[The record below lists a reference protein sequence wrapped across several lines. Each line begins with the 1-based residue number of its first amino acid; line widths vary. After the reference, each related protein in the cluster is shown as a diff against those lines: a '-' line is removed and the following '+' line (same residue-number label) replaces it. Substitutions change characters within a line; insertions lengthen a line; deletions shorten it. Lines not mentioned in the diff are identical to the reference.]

1 MKKSFIQLIA
11 ILISLI
17 FSFTKEINSI
27 IYKEE
32 KSIGILTI
40 IYPDNSIDLNNKIL
54 EDMEYLLDK
63 IDINKISVLIIT
75 ENLSTKNVKNVECN
89 DISED
94 NINKNILK
102 KLEEFEIPIIVAI
115 NDYGLGIMFEI
126 LLTSDIKICSENAL
140 LGYPLLSEPKRLSK
154 LIGSGMSKQIIFTK
168 QIINAKEALRI
179 GLVNNIYPKSELIN
193 KAKELG
199 EIISRNSNNAIK
211 KAKLSINEGTKY
223 IENKNNNIFKLKCAC
238 QNYDWGQYEN
248 SSLVAIALRKNGQTV
263 DKNLK
268 YAEYWM
274 GTHPNGPS
282 KIIKDDKEILLSEEI
297 NGQLSYLFKILSI
310 NKPLSIQLHPD
321 KSFAEILHR
330 KHPKIYKD
338 DNHKPELFIALSD
351 FELLF
356 GLVELNKAIEIVKKY
371 KNCFNLKEGEELIK
385 NPSVEKY
392 KNFIEKLIFLNKEEY
407 EKILKSILESKES
420 KDNYLIKKLYDNYGL
435 DPGILI
441 SLFMNYLHKKK
452 GEAVFID
459 ENIPH
464 SYIYGNCLELMAC
477 SDNVIRLGLTPKLV
491 DKENFDKIVKINFED
506 MIYDKSNRNEADF
519 MEIDDKNKIIKYDI
533 KDINDFKLELYEIKE
548 DRIIDIED
556 HSILFCLDGSI
567 KINGILCEE
576 FNSFFVKNKI
586 NDIKIEL
593 VDGYKSAKLYKIH
606 KK

>member
-1 MKKSFIQLIA
+1 MII
-11 ILISLI
+11 ILILLV
-17 FSFTKEINSI
+17 FSFTKEIHNI

-40 IYPDNSIDLNNKIL
+40 IYPDNSIDLNNEIL
-54 EDMEYLLDK
+54 EEIELSLNK
-63 IDINKISVLIIT
+63 IDINKINVLIIT
-75 ENLSTKNVKNVECN
+75 ENSSKKSIECDN
-89 DISED
+89 NISEN

-115 NDYGLGIMFEI
+115 NNYGLGIMFEI
-126 LLTSDIKICSENAL
+126 LLISDIKICSENAL
-140 LGYPLLSEPKRLSK
+140 LGYPLISDSKRLSK
-154 LIGSGMSKQIIFTK
+154 LIGSGMSKQIMFTK

-179 GLVNNIYPKSELIN
+179 GLVNSIYSEKELIN

-199 EIISRNSNNAIK
+199 ILISKNSNNALK
-211 KAKLSINEGTKY
+211 KAKLAINEGTKY
-223 IENKNNNIFKLKCAC
+223 IEKEKENNIYKLKCAC
-238 QNYDWGQYEN
+238 QNYDWGQYSN
-248 SSLVAIALRKNGQTV
+248 CSLVAIALKKNEQEV
-263 DKNLK
+263 DENKK

-282 KIIKDDKEILLSEEI
+282 KIIKENKEILLSDEI

-321 KSFAEILHR
+321 KAFAEILH
-330 KHPKIYKD
+330 KKYPKIYKD

-371 KNCFNLKEGEELIK
+371 KECFNLKESEELIK
-385 NPSVEKY
+385 NPSIEKY
-392 KNFIEKLIFLNKEEY
+392 KNFIERLIFLNKEEY
-407 EKILKSILESKES
+407 EKILKLILESKES

-435 DPGILI
+435 DSGILI

-452 GEAVFID
+452 GEAVFIN

-491 DKENFDKIVKINFED
+491 DKENFDKIVKLNFED
-506 MIYDKSNRNEADF
+506 MIYDKSNRDESDF

-533 KDINDFKLELYEIKE
+533 KNINDFKLEVYEIKE
-548 DRIIDIED
+548 DRIINIEEN
-556 HSILFCLDGSI
+556 SILFCLDGSI
-567 KINGILCEE
+567 IINGILCEE
-576 FNSFFVKNKI
+576 FNSFFVKDKI

-593 VDGYKSAKLYKIH
+593 IDGYKSSKLYKIY

>member
-1 MKKSFIQLIA
+1 MKKLLTQMII
-11 ILISLI
+11 ILISLV
-17 FSFTKEINSI
+17 FSFTKEIHNI

-40 IYPDNSIDLNNKIL
+40 IYPDNSIDLNNEIL
-54 EDMEYLLDK
+54 EEIELSLNK
-63 IDINKISVLIIT
+63 IDINKINVLIIT
-75 ENLSTKNVKNVECN
+75 ENSSKKSIECDN
-89 DISED
+89 NISEN

-115 NDYGLGIMFEI
+115 NNYGLGIMFEI
-126 LLTSDIKICSENAL
+126 LLISDIKICSENAL
-140 LGYPLLSEPKRLSK
+140 LGYPLISDSKRLSK
-154 LIGSGMSKQIIFTK
+154 LIGSGMSKQIMFTK

-179 GLVNNIYPKSELIN
+179 GLVNSIYSEKELIN

-199 EIISRNSNNAIK
+199 ILISKNSNNALK
-211 KAKLSINEGTKY
+211 KAKLAINEGTKY
-223 IENKNNNIFKLKCAC
+223 IEKEKENNIYKLKCAC
-238 QNYDWGQYEN
+238 QNYDWGQYSN
-248 SSLVAIALRKNGQTV
+248 CSLVAIALKKNEQEV
-263 DKNLK
+263 DENKK

-282 KIIKDDKEILLSEEI
+282 KIIKENKEILLSDEI

-321 KSFAEILHR
+321 KAFAEILH
-330 KHPKIYKD
+330 KTYPKIYKD

-371 KNCFNLKEGEELIK
+371 KECFNLKESEELIK
-385 NPSVEKY
+385 NPSIEKY
-392 KNFIEKLIFLNKEEY
+392 KNFIERLIFLNKEEY
-407 EKILKSILESKES
+407 EKILKLILESKES
-420 KDNYLIKKLYDNYGL
+420 QDNYLIKKLYDNYGL
-435 DPGILI
+435 DSGILI

-506 MIYDKSNRNEADF
+506 MIYDKSNGDESDF

-533 KDINDFKLELYEIKE
+533 KNINDFKLEVYEIKE
-548 DRIIDIED
+548 DRIINIEEN
-556 HSILFCLDGSI
+556 SILFCLDGSI

-576 FNSFFVKNKI
+576 FNSFFVKDKI

-593 VDGYKSAKLYKIH
+593 IDGYKSSKLYKIY

>member
-1 MKKSFIQLIA
+1 MKMTQMII
-11 ILISLI
+11 ILILLV
-17 FSFTKEINSI
+17 FSFTKEIHNI

-40 IYPDNSIDLNNKIL
+40 IYPDNSIDLNNEIL
-54 EDMEYLLDK
+54 EEIELSLNK
-63 IDINKISVLIIT
+63 IDINKINVLIIT
-75 ENLSTKNVKNVECN
+75 ENSSKKSIECDN
-89 DISED
+89 NISEN

-115 NDYGLGIMFEI
+115 NNYGLGIMFEI
-126 LLTSDIKICSENAL
+126 LLISDIKICSENAL
-140 LGYPLLSEPKRLSK
+140 LGYPLISDSKRLSK
-154 LIGSGMSKQIIFTK
+154 LIGSGMSKQIMFTK

-179 GLVNNIYPKSELIN
+179 GLVNSIYSEKELIN

-199 EIISRNSNNAIK
+199 ILISKNSNNALK
-211 KAKLSINEGTKY
+211 KAKLAINEGTKY
-223 IENKNNNIFKLKCAC
+223 IEKEKENNIYKLKCAC
-238 QNYDWGQYEN
+238 QNYDWGQYSN
-248 SSLVAIALRKNGQTV
+248 CSLVAIALKKNEQEV
-263 DKNLK
+263 DENKK

-282 KIIKDDKEILLSEEI
+282 KIIKENKEILLSDEI

-321 KSFAEILHR
+321 KAFAEILH
-330 KHPKIYKD
+330 KKYPKIYKD

-371 KNCFNLKEGEELIK
+371 KECFNLKESEELIK
-385 NPSVEKY
+385 NPSIEKY
-392 KNFIEKLIFLNKEEY
+392 KNFIERLIFLNKEEY
-407 EKILKSILESKES
+407 EKILKLILESKES
-420 KDNYLIKKLYDNYGL
+420 QDNYLIKKLYDNYGL
-435 DPGILI
+435 DSGILI

-491 DKENFDKIVKINFED
+491 DKENFDKIVKLNFED
-506 MIYDKSNRNEADF
+506 MIYDKSNKDESDF

-533 KDINDFKLELYEIKE
+533 KNINDFKLEVYEIKE
-548 DRIIDIED
+548 DRIINIEEN
-556 HSILFCLDGSI
+556 SILFCLDGSI

-576 FNSFFVKNKI
+576 FNSFFVKDKI

-593 VDGYKSAKLYKIH
+593 IDGYKSSKLYKIY

>member
-1 MKKSFIQLIA
+1 MKMTQMII
-11 ILISLI
+11 ILILLV
-17 FSFTKEINSI
+17 FSFTKEIHNI

-40 IYPDNSIDLNNKIL
+40 IYPDNSIDLNNEIL
-54 EDMEYLLDK
+54 EEIELSLNK
-63 IDINKISVLIIT
+63 IDINKINVLIIT
-75 ENLSTKNVKNVECN
+75 ENSSKKSIECDN
-89 DISED
+89 NISEN

-115 NDYGLGIMFEI
+115 NNYGLGIMFEI
-126 LLTSDIKICSENAL
+126 LLISDIKICSENAL
-140 LGYPLLSEPKRLSK
+140 LGYPLISDSKRLSK
-154 LIGSGMSKQIIFTK
+154 LIGSGMSKQIMFTK

-179 GLVNNIYPKSELIN
+179 GLVNSIYSEKELIN

-199 EIISRNSNNAIK
+199 ILISKNSNNALK
-211 KAKLSINEGTKY
+211 KAKLAINEGTKY
-223 IENKNNNIFKLKCAC
+223 IEKEKENNIYKLKCAC
-238 QNYDWGQYEN
+238 QNYDWGQYSN
-248 SSLVAIALRKNGQTV
+248 CSLVAIALKKNEQEV
-263 DKNLK
+263 DENKK

-282 KIIKDDKEILLSEEI
+282 KIIKENKEILLSDEI

-321 KSFAEILHR
+321 KAFAEILH
-330 KHPKIYKD
+330 KKYPKIYKD

-371 KNCFNLKEGEELIK
+371 KECFNLKESEELIK
-385 NPSVEKY
+385 NPSIEKY
-392 KNFIEKLIFLNKEEY
+392 KNFIERLIFLNKEEY
-407 EKILKSILESKES
+407 EKILKLILESKES

-435 DPGILI
+435 DSGILI

-491 DKENFDKIVKINFED
+491 DKENFDKIVKLNFED
-506 MIYDKSNRNEADF
+506 MIYDKSNRDESDF

-533 KDINDFKLELYEIKE
+533 KNINDFKLEVYEIKE
-548 DRIIDIED
+548 DRIINIEEN
-556 HSILFCLDGSI
+556 SILFCLDGSI

-576 FNSFFVKNKI
+576 FNSFFVKDKI

-593 VDGYKSAKLYKIH
+593 IDGYKSSKLYKIH

>member
-1 MKKSFIQLIA
+1 MKMTQMII
-11 ILISLI
+11 ILILLV
-17 FSFTKEINSI
+17 FSFTKEIHNI

-40 IYPDNSIDLNNKIL
+40 IYPDNSIDLNNEIL
-54 EDMEYLLDK
+54 EEIELTINK
-63 IDINKISVLIIT
+63 IDINKINVLIIT
-75 ENLSTKNVKNVECN
+75 ENSSKKSIECDN
-89 DISED
+89 NISEN

-115 NDYGLGIMFEI
+115 NNYGLGIMFEI
-126 LLTSDIKICSENAL
+126 LLISDIKICSENAL
-140 LGYPLLSEPKRLSK
+140 LGYPLISDSKRLSK
-154 LIGSGMSKQIIFTK
+154 LIGSGMSKQIMFTK

-179 GLVNNIYPKSELIN
+179 GLVNSIYSEKELIN

-199 EIISRNSNNAIK
+199 ILISKNSNNALK
-211 KAKLSINEGTKY
+211 KAKLAINEGTKY
-223 IENKNNNIFKLKCAC
+223 IEKEKENNIYKLKCAC
-238 QNYDWGQYEN
+238 QNYDWGQYSN
-248 SSLVAIALRKNGQTV
+248 CSLVAIALKKNEQEV
-263 DKNLK
+263 DENKK

-282 KIIKDDKEILLSEEI
+282 KIIKENKEILLSDEI

-321 KSFAEILHR
+321 KAFAEILH
-330 KHPKIYKD
+330 KKYPKIYKD

-371 KNCFNLKEGEELIK
+371 KECFNLKESEELIK
-385 NPSVEKY
+385 NPSIEKY
-392 KNFIEKLIFLNKEEY
+392 KNFIERLIFLNKEEY
-407 EKILKSILESKES
+407 EKILKLILESKES

-435 DPGILI
+435 DSGILI
-441 SLFMNYLHKKK
+441 SLFMNYLRKKK

-459 ENIPH
+459 KNIPH

-491 DKENFDKIVKINFED
+491 DKENFDKIVKLNFED
-506 MIYDKSNRNEADF
+506 MIYDKSNRDESDF

-533 KDINDFKLELYEIKE
+533 KNINDFKLEVYEIKE
-548 DRIIDIED
+548 DRIINIEEN
-556 HSILFCLDGSI
+556 SILFCLDGSI

-576 FNSFFVKNKI
+576 FNSFFVKDKI

-593 VDGYKSAKLYKIH
+593 IDGYKSSKLYKIY

>member
-1 MKKSFIQLIA
+1 MKMTQMII
-11 ILISLI
+11 ILILLV
-17 FSFTKEINSI
+17 FSFTKEIHNI

-40 IYPDNSIDLNNKIL
+40 IYPDNSIDLNNEIL
-54 EDMEYLLDK
+54 EEIELSLNK
-63 IDINKISVLIIT
+63 IDINKINVLIIT
-75 ENLSTKNVKNVECN
+75 ENSSKKSIECDN
-89 DISED
+89 NISEK

-115 NDYGLGIMFEI
+115 NNYGLGIMFEI
-126 LLTSDIKICSENAL
+126 LLISDIKICSENAL
-140 LGYPLLSEPKRLSK
+140 LGYPLISDSKRLSK
-154 LIGSGMSKQIIFTK
+154 LIGSGMSKQIMFTK

-179 GLVNNIYPKSELIN
+179 GLVNSIYSEKELIN

-199 EIISRNSNNAIK
+199 ILISKNSNNALK
-211 KAKLSINEGTKY
+211 KAKLAINEGTKY
-223 IENKNNNIFKLKCAC
+223 IEKEKENNIYKLKCAC
-238 QNYDWGQYEN
+238 QNYDWGQYSN
-248 SSLVAIALRKNGQTV
+248 CSLVAIALKKNEQEV
-263 DKNLK
+263 DENKK

-282 KIIKDDKEILLSEEI
+282 KIIKENKEILLSDEI

-321 KSFAEILHR
+321 KAFAEILH
-330 KHPKIYKD
+330 KKYPKIYKD

-371 KNCFNLKEGEELIK
+371 KECFNLKESEELIK
-385 NPSVEKY
+385 NPSIEKY
-392 KNFIEKLIFLNKEEY
+392 KNFIERLIFLNKEEY
-407 EKILKSILESKES
+407 EKILKLILESKES

-435 DPGILI
+435 DSGILI

-491 DKENFDKIVKINFED
+491 DKENFDKIVKLNFED
-506 MIYDKSNRNEADF
+506 MIYDKSNRDESDF

-533 KDINDFKLELYEIKE
+533 KNINDFKLEVYEIKE
-548 DRIIDIED
+548 DRIINIEEN
-556 HSILFCLDGSI
+556 SILFCLDGSI

-576 FNSFFVKNKI
+576 FNSFFVKDKI

-593 VDGYKSAKLYKIH
+593 IDGYKSSKLYKIY

>member
-1 MKKSFIQLIA
+1 MKMTQMII
-11 ILISLI
+11 ILILLV
-17 FSFTKEINSI
+17 FSFTKEIHNI

-40 IYPDNSIDLNNKIL
+40 VYPDNSIDLNNEIL
-54 EDMEYLLDK
+54 EEIELSLNK
-63 IDINKISVLIIT
+63 IDINKINVLIIT
-75 ENLSTKNVKNVECN
+75 ENSSKKSIECDN
-89 DISED
+89 NISEN

-115 NDYGLGIMFEI
+115 NNYGLGIMFEI
-126 LLTSDIKICSENAL
+126 LLISDIKICSENAL
-140 LGYPLLSEPKRLSK
+140 LGYPLISDSKRLSK
-154 LIGSGMSKQIIFTK
+154 LIGSGMSKQIMFTK

-179 GLVNNIYPKSELIN
+179 GLVNSIYSEKELIN

-199 EIISRNSNNAIK
+199 ILISKNSNNALK
-211 KAKLSINEGTKY
+211 KAKLAINEGTKY
-223 IENKNNNIFKLKCAC
+223 IEKEKENNIYKLKCAC
-238 QNYDWGQYEN
+238 QNYDWGQYSN
-248 SSLVAIALRKNGQTV
+248 CSLVAIALKKNEQEV
-263 DKNLK
+263 DENKK

-282 KIIKDDKEILLSEEI
+282 KIIKENKEILLSDEI

-321 KSFAEILHR
+321 KAFAEILH
-330 KHPKIYKD
+330 KKYPKIYKD

-371 KNCFNLKEGEELIK
+371 KECFNLKESEELIK
-385 NPSVEKY
+385 NPSIEKY
-392 KNFIEKLIFLNKEEY
+392 KNFIERLIFLNKEEY
-407 EKILKSILESKES
+407 EKILKLILESKES

-435 DPGILI
+435 DSGILI

-452 GEAVFID
+452 GEAVFIN

-491 DKENFDKIVKINFED
+491 DKENFDKIVKLNFED
-506 MIYDKSNRNEADF
+506 MIYDKSNKDESDF

-533 KDINDFKLELYEIKE
+533 KNINDFKLEVYEIKE
-548 DRIIDIED
+548 DRIINIEEN
-556 HSILFCLDGSI
+556 SILFCLDGSI

-576 FNSFFVKNKI
+576 YNSFFVKDKI

-593 VDGYKSAKLYKIH
+593 IDGYKSSKLYKIY

>member
-1 MKKSFIQLIA
+1 MKKLLTQMII
-11 ILISLI
+11 ILISLV
-17 FSFTKEINSI
+17 FSFTKEIHNI

-40 IYPDNSIDLNNKIL
+40 IYPDNSIDLNNEIL
-54 EDMEYLLDK
+54 EEIELSLNK
-63 IDINKISVLIIT
+63 IDINKINVLIIT
-75 ENLSTKNVKNVECN
+75 ENSSKKSIECDN
-89 DISED
+89 NISEN

-115 NDYGLGIMFEI
+115 NNYGLGIMFEI
-126 LLTSDIKICSENAL
+126 LLISDIKICSENAL
-140 LGYPLLSEPKRLSK
+140 LGYPLISDSKRLSK
-154 LIGSGMSKQIIFTK
+154 LIGSGMSKQIMFTK

-179 GLVNNIYPKSELIN
+179 GLVNSIYSEKELIN

-199 EIISRNSNNAIK
+199 ILISKNSNNALK
-211 KAKLSINEGTKY
+211 KAKLAINEGTKY
-223 IENKNNNIFKLKCAC
+223 IEKEKENNIYKLKCAC
-238 QNYDWGQYEN
+238 QNYDWGQYSN
-248 SSLVAIALRKNGQTV
+248 CSLVAIALKKNEQEV
-263 DKNLK
+263 DENKK

-282 KIIKDDKEILLSEEI
+282 KIIKENKEILLSDEI

-321 KSFAEILHR
+321 KAFAEILH
-330 KHPKIYKD
+330 KKYPKIYKD

-371 KNCFNLKEGEELIK
+371 KECFNLKESEELIK
-385 NPSVEKY
+385 NPSIEKY
-392 KNFIEKLIFLNKEEY
+392 KNFIERLIFLNKEEY
-407 EKILKSILESKES
+407 EKILKLILESKES

-435 DPGILI
+435 DSGILI

-452 GEAVFID
+452 GEAVFIN

-506 MIYDKSNRNEADF
+506 MIYDKSNRDESDF

-533 KDINDFKLELYEIKE
+533 KNINDFKLEVYEIKE
-548 DRIIDIED
+548 DRIINIEEN
-556 HSILFCLDGSI
+556 SILFCLDGSI

-576 FNSFFVKNKI
+576 FNSFFVKDKI

-593 VDGYKSAKLYKIH
+593 IDGYKSSKLFKIYK
-606 KK
+606 K

>member
-1 MKKSFIQLIA
+1 MKKLLTQMII
-11 ILISLI
+11 ILISLV
-17 FSFTKEINSI
+17 FSFTKEIHNI

-40 IYPDNSIDLNNKIL
+40 IYPDNSIDLNNEIL
-54 EDMEYLLDK
+54 EEIELTINK
-63 IDINKISVLIIT
+63 IDINKINVLIIT
-75 ENLSTKNVKNVECN
+75 ENSSKKSIECDN
-89 DISED
+89 NISEND
-94 NINKNILK
+94 VNKNILK

-115 NDYGLGIMFEI
+115 NNYGLGIMFEI
-126 LLTSDIKICSENAL
+126 LLISDIKICSENAL
-140 LGYPLLSEPKRLSK
+140 LGYPLISDSKRLSK
-154 LIGSGMSKQIIFTK
+154 LIGSGMSKQIMFTK

-179 GLVNNIYPKSELIN
+179 GLVNSIYSEKELIN

-199 EIISRNSNNAIK
+199 ILISKNSNNALK
-211 KAKLSINEGTKY
+211 KAKLAINEGTKY
-223 IENKNNNIFKLKCAC
+223 IEKEKENNIYKLKCAC
-238 QNYDWGQYEN
+238 QNYDWGQYSN
-248 SSLVAIALRKNGQTV
+248 CSLVAIALKKNEQEV
-263 DKNLK
+263 DENKK

-282 KIIKDDKEILLSEEI
+282 KIIKENKEILLSDEI

-321 KSFAEILHR
+321 KAFAEILH
-330 KHPKIYKD
+330 KKYPKIYKD

-371 KNCFNLKEGEELIK
+371 KECFNLKESEELIK
-385 NPSVEKY
+385 NPSIEKY
-392 KNFIEKLIFLNKEEY
+392 KNFIERLIFLNKEEY
-407 EKILKSILESKES
+407 EKILKLILKSKES

-435 DPGILI
+435 DSGILI

-452 GEAVFID
+452 GEAVFIN

-506 MIYDKSNRNEADF
+506 MIYDKSDRDESDF

-533 KDINDFKLELYEIKE
+533 KNINDFKLEVYEIKE
-548 DRIIDIED
+548 DRIINIEEN
-556 HSILFCLDGSI
+556 SILFCLDGSI

-576 FNSFFVKNKI
+576 FNSFFVKDKI

-593 VDGYKSAKLYKIH
+593 IDGYKSSKLYKIY

>member
-1 MKKSFIQLIA
+1 MKMTQMII
-11 ILISLI
+11 ILILLV
-17 FSFTKEINSI
+17 FSFTKEIHNI

-40 IYPDNSIDLNNKIL
+40 IYPDNSIDLNNEIL
-54 EDMEYLLDK
+54 EEIELSLNK
-63 IDINKISVLIIT
+63 IDINKINVLIIT
-75 ENLSTKNVKNVECN
+75 ENSSKKSIECDN
-89 DISED
+89 NISEN

-102 KLEEFEIPIIVAI
+102 KLEEFDIPIIVAI
-115 NDYGLGIMFEI
+115 NNYGLGIMFEI
-126 LLTSDIKICSENAL
+126 LLISDIKICSENAL
-140 LGYPLLSEPKRLSK
+140 LGYPLISDSKRLSK
-154 LIGSGMSKQIIFTK
+154 LIGSGMSKQIMFTK

-179 GLVNNIYPKSELIN
+179 GLVNSIYSEKELIN

-199 EIISRNSNNAIK
+199 ILISKNSNNALK
-211 KAKLSINEGTKY
+211 KAKLAINEGTKY
-223 IENKNNNIFKLKCAC
+223 IEKEKENNIYKLKCAC
-238 QNYDWGQYEN
+238 QNYDWGQYSN
-248 SSLVAIALRKNGQTV
+248 CSLVAIALKKNEQEV
-263 DKNLK
+263 DENKK

-282 KIIKDDKEILLSEEI
+282 KIIKENKEILLSDEI

-321 KSFAEILHR
+321 KAFAEILH
-330 KHPKIYKD
+330 KKYPKIYKD

-371 KNCFNLKEGEELIK
+371 KECFNLKESEELIK
-385 NPSVEKY
+385 NPSIEKY
-392 KNFIEKLIFLNKEEY
+392 KNFIERLIFLNKEEY
-407 EKILKSILESKES
+407 EKILKLILESKES

-435 DPGILI
+435 DSGILI

-459 ENIPH
+459 KNIPH

-506 MIYDKSNRNEADF
+506 MIYDKSNRDESDF

-533 KDINDFKLELYEIKE
+533 KNINDFKLEVYEIKE
-548 DRIIDIED
+548 DRIINIEEN
-556 HSILFCLDGSI
+556 SILFCLDGSI

-576 FNSFFVKNKI
+576 FNSFFVKDKI

-593 VDGYKSAKLYKIH
+593 IDGYKSSKLYKIY

>member
-1 MKKSFIQLIA
+1 MKMTQMII
-11 ILISLI
+11 ILILLV
-17 FSFTKEINSI
+17 FSFTKEIHNI

-40 IYPDNSIDLNNKIL
+40 IYPDNSIDLNNEIL
-54 EDMEYLLDK
+54 EEIELSLNK
-63 IDINKISVLIIT
+63 IDINKINVLIIT
-75 ENLSTKNVKNVECN
+75 ENSSKKSIECDN
-89 DISED
+89 NISEN

-115 NDYGLGIMFEI
+115 NNYGLGIMFEI
-126 LLTSDIKICSENAL
+126 LLISDIKICSENAL
-140 LGYPLLSEPKRLSK
+140 LGYPLISDSKRLSK
-154 LIGSGMSKQIIFTK
+154 LIGSGMSKQIMFTK

-179 GLVNNIYPKSELIN
+179 GLVNSIYSEKELIN

-199 EIISRNSNNAIK
+199 ILISKNSNNALK
-211 KAKLSINEGTKY
+211 KAKLAINEGTKY
-223 IENKNNNIFKLKCAC
+223 IEKEKENNIYKLKCAC
-238 QNYDWGQYEN
+238 QNYDWGQYSN
-248 SSLVAIALRKNGQTV
+248 CSLVAIALKKNEQEV
-263 DKNLK
+263 DENKK

-282 KIIKDDKEILLSEEI
+282 KIIKENKEILLSDEI

-321 KSFAEILHR
+321 KAFAEILH
-330 KHPKIYKD
+330 KKYPKIYKD

-371 KNCFNLKEGEELIK
+371 KECFNLKESEELIK
-385 NPSVEKY
+385 NPSIEKY
-392 KNFIEKLIFLNKEEY
+392 KNFIERLIFLNKEEY
-407 EKILKSILESKES
+407 EKILKLILESKES

-435 DPGILI
+435 DSGILI

-491 DKENFDKIVKINFED
+491 DKENFDKIVKLNFED
-506 MIYDKSNRNEADF
+506 MIYDKSNRDESDF

-533 KDINDFKLELYEIKE
+533 KNINDFKLEEYEIKE
-548 DRIIDIED
+548 DRIINIEEN
-556 HSILFCLDGSI
+556 SILFCLDGSI

-576 FNSFFVKNKI
+576 FNSFFVKDKI

-593 VDGYKSAKLYKIH
+593 IDGYKSSKLFKIYK
-606 KK
+606 K

>member
-1 MKKSFIQLIA
+1 MKMTQMII
-11 ILISLI
+11 ILILLV
-17 FSFTKEINSI
+17 FSFTKEIHNI

-40 IYPDNSIDLNNKIL
+40 IYPDNSIDLNNEIL
-54 EDMEYLLDK
+54 EEIELTINK
-63 IDINKISVLIIT
+63 IDINKINVLIIT
-75 ENLSTKNVKNVECN
+75 ENSSKKSIECDN
-89 DISED
+89 NISEN

-115 NDYGLGIMFEI
+115 NNYGLGIMFEI
-126 LLTSDIKICSENAL
+126 LLISDIKICSENAL
-140 LGYPLLSEPKRLSK
+140 LGYPLISDSKRLSK
-154 LIGSGMSKQIIFTK
+154 LIGSGMSKQIMFTK

-179 GLVNNIYPKSELIN
+179 GLVNSIYSEKELIN

-199 EIISRNSNNAIK
+199 ILISKNSNNALK
-211 KAKLSINEGTKY
+211 KAKLAINEGTKY
-223 IENKNNNIFKLKCAC
+223 IEKEKENNIYKLKCAC
-238 QNYDWGQYEN
+238 QNYDWGQYSN
-248 SSLVAIALRKNGQTV
+248 CSLVAIALKKNEQEV
-263 DKNLK
+263 DENKK

-282 KIIKDDKEILLSEEI
+282 KIIKENKEILLSDEI

-321 KSFAEILHR
+321 KAFAEILH
-330 KHPKIYKD
+330 KKYPKIYKD

-371 KNCFNLKEGEELIK
+371 KECFNLKESEELIK
-385 NPSVEKY
+385 NPSIEKY
-392 KNFIEKLIFLNKEEY
+392 KNFIERLIFLNKEEY
-407 EKILKSILESKES
+407 EKILKLILESKES

-435 DPGILI
+435 DSGILI

-452 GEAVFID
+452 GEAVFIN

-506 MIYDKSNRNEADF
+506 MIYDKSNRDESDF

-533 KDINDFKLELYEIKE
+533 KNINDFKLEVYEIKE
-548 DRIIDIED
+548 DRIINIEEN
-556 HSILFCLDGSI
+556 SILFCLDGSI

-576 FNSFFVKNKI
+576 FNSFFVKDKI

-593 VDGYKSAKLYKIH
+593 IDGYKSSKLYKIY

>member
-1 MKKSFIQLIA
+1 MKMTQMII
-11 ILISLI
+11 ILILLV
-17 FSFTKEINSI
+17 FSFTKEIHNI

-40 IYPDNSIDLNNKIL
+40 IYPDNSIDLNNEIL
-54 EDMEYLLDK
+54 EEIELSLNK
-63 IDINKISVLIIT
+63 IDINKINVLIIT
-75 ENLSTKNVKNVECN
+75 ENSSKKSIECDN
-89 DISED
+89 NISEN

-115 NDYGLGIMFEI
+115 NNYGLGIMFEI

-140 LGYPLLSEPKRLSK
+140 LGYPLISDSKRLSK
-154 LIGSGMSKQIIFTK
+154 LIGSGMSKQIMFTK

-179 GLVNNIYPKSELIN
+179 GLVNSIYSEKELIN

-199 EIISRNSNNAIK
+199 ILISKNSNNALK
-211 KAKLSINEGTKY
+211 KAKLAINEGTKY
-223 IENKNNNIFKLKCAC
+223 IKKEKENNIYKLKCAC
-238 QNYDWGQYEN
+238 QNYDWGQYSN
-248 SSLVAIALRKNGQTV
+248 CSLVAIALKKNEQEV
-263 DKNLK
+263 DENKK

-282 KIIKDDKEILLSEEI
+282 KIIKENKEILLSDEI

-321 KSFAEILHR
+321 KAFAEILH
-330 KHPKIYKD
+330 KKYPKIYKD

-371 KNCFNLKEGEELIK
+371 KECFNLKESEELIK
-385 NPSVEKY
+385 NPSIEKY
-392 KNFIEKLIFLNKEEY
+392 KNFIERLIFLNKEEY
-407 EKILKSILESKES
+407 EKILKLILESKES

-435 DPGILI
+435 DSGILI

-452 GEAVFID
+452 GEAVFIN

-491 DKENFDKIVKINFED
+491 DKENFDKIVKLNFED
-506 MIYDKSNRNEADF
+506 MIYDKSNRDESDF

-533 KDINDFKLELYEIKE
+533 KNINDFKLEVYEIKE
-548 DRIIDIED
+548 DRIINIEEN
-556 HSILFCLDGSI
+556 SILFCLDGSI

-576 FNSFFVKNKI
+576 FNSFFVKDKI

-593 VDGYKSAKLYKIH
+593 IDGYKSSKLYKIY

>member
-1 MKKSFIQLIA
+1 MKMTQMII
-11 ILISLI
+11 ILILLV
-17 FSFTKEINSI
+17 FSFTKEIHNI

-40 IYPDNSIDLNNKIL
+40 IYPDNSIDLNNEIL
-54 EDMEYLLDK
+54 EEIELSLNK
-63 IDINKISVLIIT
+63 IDINKINVLIIT
-75 ENLSTKNVKNVECN
+75 ENSSKKSIECDN
-89 DISED
+89 NISEN

-115 NDYGLGIMFEI
+115 NNYGLGIMFEI
-126 LLTSDIKICSENAL
+126 LLISDIKICSENAL
-140 LGYPLLSEPKRLSK
+140 LGYPLISDSKRLSK
-154 LIGSGMSKQIIFTK
+154 LIGSGMSKQIMFTK

-179 GLVNNIYPKSELIN
+179 GLVNSIYSEKELIN

-199 EIISRNSNNAIK
+199 ILISKNSNNALK
-211 KAKLSINEGTKY
+211 KAKLAINEGTKY
-223 IENKNNNIFKLKCAC
+223 IEKEKENNIYKLKCAC
-238 QNYDWGQYEN
+238 QNYDWGQYSN
-248 SSLVAIALRKNGQTV
+248 CSLVAIALKKNEQEV
-263 DKNLK
+263 DENKK

-282 KIIKDDKEILLSEEI
+282 KIIKENKEILLSDEI

-321 KSFAEILHR
+321 KAFAEILH
-330 KHPKIYKD
+330 KKYPKIYKD

-371 KNCFNLKEGEELIK
+371 KECFNLKESEELIK
-385 NPSVEKY
+385 NPSIEKY
-392 KNFIEKLIFLNKEEY
+392 KNFIERLIFLNKEEY
-407 EKILKSILESKES
+407 EKILKLILESKES

-435 DPGILI
+435 DSGILI

-491 DKENFDKIVKINFED
+491 DKDNFDKIVKLNFED
-506 MIYDKSNRNEADF
+506 MIYDKSNRDESDF

-533 KDINDFKLELYEIKE
+533 KNINDFKLEVYEIKE
-548 DRIIDIED
+548 DRIINIEEN
-556 HSILFCLDGSI
+556 SILFCLDGSI

-576 FNSFFVKNKI
+576 FNSFFVKDKI

-593 VDGYKSAKLYKIH
+593 IDGYKSSKLYKIY

>member
-1 MKKSFIQLIA
+1 MKKLLTQMII
-11 ILISLI
+11 ILISLV
-17 FSFTKEINSI
+17 FSFTKEIHNI

-40 IYPDNSIDLNNKIL
+40 IYPDNSIDLNNEIL
-54 EDMEYLLDK
+54 EEIELSLNK
-63 IDINKISVLIIT
+63 IDINKINVLIIT
-75 ENLSTKNVKNVECN
+75 ENSSKKSIECDN
-89 DISED
+89 NISEN

-115 NDYGLGIMFEI
+115 NNYGLGIMFEI
-126 LLTSDIKICSENAL
+126 LLISDIKICSENAL
-140 LGYPLLSEPKRLSK
+140 LGYPLISDSKRLSK
-154 LIGSGMSKQIIFTK
+154 LIGSGMSKQIMFTK

-179 GLVNNIYPKSELIN
+179 GLVNSIYSEKELIN

-199 EIISRNSNNAIK
+199 ILISKNSNNALK
-211 KAKLSINEGTKY
+211 KAKLAINEGTKY
-223 IENKNNNIFKLKCAC
+223 IEKEKENNIYKLKCAC
-238 QNYDWGQYEN
+238 QNYDWGQYSN
-248 SSLVAIALRKNGQTV
+248 CSLVAIALKKNEQEV
-263 DKNLK
+263 DENKK

-282 KIIKDDKEILLSEEI
+282 KIIKENKEILLSDEI

-321 KSFAEILHR
+321 KAFAEILH
-330 KHPKIYKD
+330 KKYPKIYKD

-371 KNCFNLKEGEELIK
+371 KECFNLKESEELIK
-385 NPSVEKY
+385 NPSIEKY
-392 KNFIEKLIFLNKEEY
+392 KNFIERLIFLNKEEY
-407 EKILKSILESKES
+407 EKILKLILESKES

-435 DPGILI
+435 DSGILI

-452 GEAVFID
+452 GEAVFIN

-506 MIYDKSNRNEADF
+506 MIYDKSNRDESDF

-533 KDINDFKLELYEIKE
+533 KNINDFKLEVYEIKE
-548 DRIIDIED
+548 DRIINIEEN
-556 HSILFCLDGSI
+556 SILFCLDGSI

-576 FNSFFVKNKI
+576 FNSFFVKDKI

-593 VDGYKSAKLYKIH
+593 IDGYKSSKLYKIY

>member
-1 MKKSFIQLIA
+1 MKKLLTQMII
-11 ILISLI
+11 ILISLV
-17 FSFTKEINSI
+17 FSFTKEIHNI

-40 IYPDNSIDLNNKIL
+40 IYPDNSIDLNNEIL
-54 EDMEYLLDK
+54 EEIELSLNK
-63 IDINKISVLIIT
+63 IDINKINVLIIT
-75 ENLSTKNVKNVECN
+75 ENSSKKSIECDN
-89 DISED
+89 NISEN

-115 NDYGLGIMFEI
+115 NNYGLGIMFEI
-126 LLTSDIKICSENAL
+126 LLISDIKICSENAL
-140 LGYPLLSEPKRLSK
+140 LGYPLISDSKRLSK
-154 LIGSGMSKQIIFTK
+154 LIGSGMSKQIMFTK

-179 GLVNNIYPKSELIN
+179 GLVNSIYSEKELIN

-199 EIISRNSNNAIK
+199 ILISKNSNNALK
-211 KAKLSINEGTKY
+211 KAKLAINEGTKY
-223 IENKNNNIFKLKCAC
+223 IEKEKENNIYKLKCAC
-238 QNYDWGQYEN
+238 QNYDWGQYSN
-248 SSLVAIALRKNGQTV
+248 CSLVAIALKKNEQEV
-263 DKNLK
+263 DENKK

-282 KIIKDDKEILLSEEI
+282 KIIKENKEILLSDEI

-321 KSFAEILHR
+321 KAFAEILH
-330 KHPKIYKD
+330 KKYPKIYKD

-371 KNCFNLKEGEELIK
+371 KECFNLKESEELIK
-385 NPSVEKY
+385 NPSIEKY
-392 KNFIEKLIFLNKEEY
+392 KNFIERLIFLNKEEY
-407 EKILKSILESKES
+407 EKILKLILKSKES

-435 DPGILI
+435 DSGILI

-506 MIYDKSNRNEADF
+506 MIYDKSNRDESDF

-533 KDINDFKLELYEIKE
+533 KNINDFKLEVYEIKE
-548 DRIIDIED
+548 DRIINIEEN
-556 HSILFCLDGSI
+556 SILFCLDGSI

-576 FNSFFVKNKI
+576 FNSFFVKDKI

-593 VDGYKSAKLYKIH
+593 IDGYKSSKLYKIY

>member
-1 MKKSFIQLIA
+1 MKKLLAQMII
-11 ILISLI
+11 ILISLV
-17 FSFTKEINSI
+17 FSFTKEIHNI

-40 IYPDNSIDLNNKIL
+40 IYPDNAIDLNNEIL
-54 EDMEYLLDK
+54 EEIELTINK
-63 IDINKISVLIIT
+63 IDINKINVLIIT
-75 ENLSTKNVKNVECN
+75 ENSSKKSIECDN
-89 DISED
+89 NISEK

-115 NDYGLGIMFEI
+115 NNYGLGIMFEI
-126 LLTSDIKICSENAL
+126 LLISDIKICSENAL
-140 LGYPLLSEPKRLSK
+140 LGYPLISDSKRLSK
-154 LIGSGMSKQIIFTK
+154 LIGSGMSKQIMFTK

-179 GLVNNIYPKSELIN
+179 GLVNSIYSEKELIN

-199 EIISRNSNNAIK
+199 ILISKNSNNALK
-211 KAKLSINEGTKY
+211 KAKLAINEGTKY
-223 IENKNNNIFKLKCAC
+223 IEKEKENNIYKLKCAC
-238 QNYDWGQYEN
+238 QNYDWGQYSN
-248 SSLVAIALRKNGQTV
+248 CSLVAIALKKNEQEV
-263 DKNLK
+263 DENKK

-282 KIIKDDKEILLSEEI
+282 KIIKENKEILLSDEI

-321 KSFAEILHR
+321 KAFAEILH
-330 KHPKIYKD
+330 KKYPKIYKD

-371 KNCFNLKEGEELIK
+371 KECFNLKESEELIK
-385 NPSVEKY
+385 NPSIEKY
-392 KNFIEKLIFLNKEEY
+392 KNFIERLIFLNKEEY
-407 EKILKSILESKES
+407 EKILKLILESKES

-435 DPGILI
+435 DSGILI

-452 GEAVFID
+452 GEAVFIN

-491 DKENFDKIVKINFED
+491 DKENFDKIVKLNFED
-506 MIYDKSNRNEADF
+506 MIYDKSNRDESDF

-533 KDINDFKLELYEIKE
+533 KNINDFKLEVYEIKE
-548 DRIIDIED
+548 DRIINIEEN
-556 HSILFCLDGSI
+556 SILFCLDGSI

-576 FNSFFVKNKI
+576 FNSFFVKDKI

-593 VDGYKSAKLYKIH
+593 IDGYKSSKLYKIY

>member
-1 MKKSFIQLIA
+1 MKKLLTQMII
-11 ILISLI
+11 ILISLV
-17 FSFTKEINSI
+17 FSFTKEIHNI

-40 IYPDNSIDLNNKIL
+40 IYPDNSIDLNNEIL
-54 EDMEYLLDK
+54 EEIELTINK
-63 IDINKISVLIIT
+63 IDINKINVLIIT
-75 ENLSTKNVKNVECN
+75 ENSSKKSIECDN
-89 DISED
+89 NISEN

-115 NDYGLGIMFEI
+115 NNYGLGIMFEI
-126 LLTSDIKICSENAL
+126 LLISDIKICSENAL
-140 LGYPLLSEPKRLSK
+140 LGYPLISDSKRLFK
-154 LIGSGMSKQIIFTK
+154 LIGSGMSKQIMFTK

-179 GLVNNIYPKSELIN
+179 GLVNSIYSEKELIN

-199 EIISRNSNNAIK
+199 ILISKNSNNALK
-211 KAKLSINEGTKY
+211 KAKLAINEGTKY
-223 IENKNNNIFKLKCAC
+223 IEKEKENNIYKLKCAC
-238 QNYDWGQYEN
+238 QNYDWGQYSN
-248 SSLVAIALRKNGQTV
+248 CSLVAIALKKNEQEV
-263 DKNLK
+263 DENKK

-282 KIIKDDKEILLSEEI
+282 KIIKENKEILLSDEI

-321 KSFAEILHR
+321 KAFAEILH
-330 KHPKIYKD
+330 KKYPKIYKD

-371 KNCFNLKEGEELIK
+371 KECFNLKESEELIK
-385 NPSVEKY
+385 NPSIEKY
-392 KNFIEKLIFLNKEEY
+392 KNFIERLIFLNKEEY
-407 EKILKSILESKES
+407 EKILKLILESKES

-435 DPGILI
+435 DSGILI

-506 MIYDKSNRNEADF
+506 MIYDKSNRDESDF

-533 KDINDFKLELYEIKE
+533 KNINDFKLEVYEIKE
-548 DRIIDIED
+548 DRIINIEEN
-556 HSILFCLDGSI
+556 SILFCLDGSI

-576 FNSFFVKNKI
+576 FNSFFVKDKI

-593 VDGYKSAKLYKIH
+593 IDGYKSSKLYKIY

>member
-1 MKKSFIQLIA
+1 MKMTQMII
-11 ILISLI
+11 ILILLV
-17 FSFTKEINSI
+17 FSFTKEIHNI

-40 IYPDNSIDLNNKIL
+40 IYPDNSIDLNNEIL
-54 EDMEYLLDK
+54 EEIELSLNK
-63 IDINKISVLIIT
+63 IDINKINVLIIT
-75 ENLSTKNVKNVECN
+75 ENSSKKSIECDN
-89 DISED
+89 NISEK

-115 NDYGLGIMFEI
+115 NNYGLGIMFEI
-126 LLTSDIKICSENAL
+126 LLISDIKICSENAL
-140 LGYPLLSEPKRLSK
+140 LGYPLISDSKRLSK
-154 LIGSGMSKQIIFTK
+154 LIGSGMSKQIMFTK

-179 GLVNNIYPKSELIN
+179 GLVNSIYSEKELIN

-199 EIISRNSNNAIK
+199 ILISKNSNNALK
-211 KAKLSINEGTKY
+211 KAKLAINEGTKY
-223 IENKNNNIFKLKCAC
+223 IEKEKENNIYKLKCAC
-238 QNYDWGQYEN
+238 QNYDWGQYSN
-248 SSLVAIALRKNGQTV
+248 CSLVAIALKKNEQEV
-263 DKNLK
+263 DENKK

-282 KIIKDDKEILLSEEI
+282 KIIKENKEILLSDEI

-321 KSFAEILHR
+321 KAFAEILH
-330 KHPKIYKD
+330 KKYPKIYKD

-371 KNCFNLKEGEELIK
+371 KECFNLKESEELIK
-385 NPSVEKY
+385 NPSIEKY
-392 KNFIEKLIFLNKEEY
+392 KNFIERLIFLNKEEY
-407 EKILKSILESKES
+407 EKILKLILESKES

-435 DPGILI
+435 DSGILI

-452 GEAVFID
+452 GEAVFIN

-491 DKENFDKIVKINFED
+491 DKENFDKIVKLNFED
-506 MIYDKSNRNEADF
+506 MIYDKSNRDESDF

-533 KDINDFKLELYEIKE
+533 KNINDFKLEVYEIKE
-548 DRIIDIED
+548 DRIINIEEN
-556 HSILFCLDGSI
+556 SILFCLDGSI

-576 FNSFFVKNKI
+576 YNSFFVKDKI

-593 VDGYKSAKLYKIH
+593 IDGYKSSKLYKIY

>member
-1 MKKSFIQLIA
+1 MKMTQMII
-11 ILISLI
+11 ILILLV
-17 FSFTKEINSI
+17 FSFTKEIHNI

-40 IYPDNSIDLNNKIL
+40 IYPDNSIDLNNEIL
-54 EDMEYLLDK
+54 EEIELSLNK
-63 IDINKISVLIIT
+63 IDINKINVLIIT
-75 ENLSTKNVKNVECN
+75 ENSSKKSIECDN
-89 DISED
+89 NISEN

-115 NDYGLGIMFEI
+115 NNYGLGIMFEI
-126 LLTSDIKICSENAL
+126 LLISDIKICSENAL
-140 LGYPLLSEPKRLSK
+140 LGYPLISDSKRLSK
-154 LIGSGMSKQIIFTK
+154 LIGSGMSKQIMFTK

-179 GLVNNIYPKSELIN
+179 GLVNSIYSEKELIN

-199 EIISRNSNNAIK
+199 ILISKNSNNALK
-211 KAKLSINEGTKY
+211 KAKLAINEGTKY
-223 IENKNNNIFKLKCAC
+223 IEKEKENNIYKLKCAC
-238 QNYDWGQYEN
+238 QNYDWGQYSN
-248 SSLVAIALRKNGQTV
+248 CSLVAIALKKNEQEV
-263 DKNLK
+263 DENKK

-282 KIIKDDKEILLSEEI
+282 KIIKENKEILLSDEI

-321 KSFAEILHR
+321 KAFAEILH
-330 KHPKIYKD
+330 KKYPKIYKD

-371 KNCFNLKEGEELIK
+371 KECFNLKESEELIK
-385 NPSVEKY
+385 NPSIEKY
-392 KNFIEKLIFLNKEEY
+392 KNFIERLIFLNKEEY
-407 EKILKSILESKES
+407 EKILKLILKSKES

-435 DPGILI
+435 DSGILI

-452 GEAVFID
+452 GEAVFIN

-506 MIYDKSNRNEADF
+506 MIYDKNNRDESDF

-533 KDINDFKLELYEIKE
+533 KNINDFKLEVYEIKE
-548 DRIIDIED
+548 DRVINIEEN
-556 HSILFCLDGSI
+556 SILFCLDGSI

-576 FNSFFVKNKI
+576 FNSFFVKDKI

-593 VDGYKSAKLYKIH
+593 IDGYKSSKLYKIY

>member
-1 MKKSFIQLIA
+1 MKKLLTQMII
-11 ILISLI
+11 ILISLV
-17 FSFTKEINSI
+17 FSFTKEIHNI

-40 IYPDNSIDLNNKIL
+40 IYPDNSIDLNNEIL
-54 EDMEYLLDK
+54 EEIELTINK
-63 IDINKISVLIIT
+63 IDINKINVLIIT
-75 ENLSTKNVKNVECN
+75 ENSSKKSIECDN
-89 DISED
+89 NISEN

-115 NDYGLGIMFEI
+115 NNYGLGIMFEI
-126 LLTSDIKICSENAL
+126 LLISDIKICSENAL
-140 LGYPLLSEPKRLSK
+140 LGYPLISDSKRLFK
-154 LIGSGMSKQIIFTK
+154 LIGSGMSKQIMFTK

-179 GLVNNIYPKSELIN
+179 GLVNSIYSEKELIN

-199 EIISRNSNNAIK
+199 ILISKNSNNALK
-211 KAKLSINEGTKY
+211 KAKLAINEGTKY
-223 IENKNNNIFKLKCAC
+223 IEKEKENNIYKLKCAC
-238 QNYDWGQYEN
+238 QNYDWGQYSN
-248 SSLVAIALRKNGQTV
+248 CSLVAIALKKNEQEV
-263 DKNLK
+263 DENKK

-282 KIIKDDKEILLSEEI
+282 KIIKENKEILLSDEI

-321 KSFAEILHR
+321 KAFAEILH
-330 KHPKIYKD
+330 KKYPKIYKD

-371 KNCFNLKEGEELIK
+371 KECFNLKESEELIK
-385 NPSVEKY
+385 NPSIEKY
-392 KNFIEKLIFLNKEEY
+392 KNFIERLIFLNKEEY
-407 EKILKSILESKES
+407 EKILKLILKSKES

-435 DPGILI
+435 DSGILI

-491 DKENFDKIVKINFED
+491 DKENFDKIVKLNFED
-506 MIYDKSNRNEADF
+506 MIYDKSNRDESDF

-533 KDINDFKLELYEIKE
+533 KNINDFKLEVYEIKE
-548 DRIIDIED
+548 DRIINIEEN
-556 HSILFCLDGSI
+556 SILFCLDGSI

-576 FNSFFVKNKI
+576 FNSFFVKDKI

-593 VDGYKSAKLYKIH
+593 IDGYKSSKLYKIY

>member
-1 MKKSFIQLIA
+1 MKMTQMII
-11 ILISLI
+11 ILILLV
-17 FSFTKEINSI
+17 FSFTKEIHNI

-40 IYPDNSIDLNNKIL
+40 IYPDNSIDLNNEIL
-54 EDMEYLLDK
+54 EEIELSLNK
-63 IDINKISVLIIT
+63 IDINKINVLIIT
-75 ENLSTKNVKNVECN
+75 ENSSKKSIECDN
-89 DISED
+89 NISEN

-115 NDYGLGIMFEI
+115 NNYGLGIMFEI
-126 LLTSDIKICSENAL
+126 LLISDIKICSENAL
-140 LGYPLLSEPKRLSK
+140 LGYPLISDSKRLSK
-154 LIGSGMSKQIIFTK
+154 LIGSGMSKQIMFTK

-179 GLVNNIYPKSELIN
+179 GLVNSIYSEKELIN

-199 EIISRNSNNAIK
+199 ILISKNSNNALK
-211 KAKLSINEGTKY
+211 KAKLAINEGTKY
-223 IENKNNNIFKLKCAC
+223 IEKEKENNIYKLKCAC
-238 QNYDWGQYEN
+238 QNYDWGQYSN
-248 SSLVAIALRKNGQTV
+248 CSLVAIALKKNEQEV
-263 DKNLK
+263 DENKK

-282 KIIKDDKEILLSEEI
+282 KIIKENKEILLSDEI

-321 KSFAEILHR
+321 KAFAEILH
-330 KHPKIYKD
+330 KKYPKIYKD

-371 KNCFNLKEGEELIK
+371 KECFNLKESEELIK
-385 NPSVEKY
+385 NPSIEKY
-392 KNFIEKLIFLNKEEY
+392 KNFIERLIFLNKEEY
-407 EKILKSILESKES
+407 EKILKLILESKES

-435 DPGILI
+435 DSGILI

-452 GEAVFID
+452 GEAVFIN

-506 MIYDKSNRNEADF
+506 MIYDKSNRDESDF

-533 KDINDFKLELYEIKE
+533 KNINDFKLEVYEIKE
-548 DRIIDIED
+548 DRIINIEEN
-556 HSILFCLDGSI
+556 SILFCLDGSI

-576 FNSFFVKNKI
+576 FNSFFVKDKI

-593 VDGYKSAKLYKIH
+593 IDGYKSSKLYKIY

>member
-1 MKKSFIQLIA
+1 MKMIQMII
-11 ILISLI
+11 ILILLV
-17 FSFTKEINSI
+17 FSFTKEIHNI

-40 IYPDNSIDLNNKIL
+40 IYPDNSIDLNNEIL
-54 EDMEYLLDK
+54 EEIELSLNK
-63 IDINKISVLIIT
+63 IDINKINVLIIT
-75 ENLSTKNVKNVECN
+75 ENSSKKSIECDN
-89 DISED
+89 NISEN

-102 KLEEFEIPIIVAI
+102 KLEEFEIPIILAI
-115 NDYGLGIMFEI
+115 NNYGLGIMFEI
-126 LLTSDIKICSENAL
+126 LLISDIKICSENAL
-140 LGYPLLSEPKRLSK
+140 LGYPLISDSKRLSK
-154 LIGSGMSKQIIFTK
+154 LIGSGMSKQIMFTK

-179 GLVNNIYPKSELIN
+179 GLVNSIYSEKELIN

-199 EIISRNSNNAIK
+199 ILISKNSNNALK
-211 KAKLSINEGTKY
+211 KAKLAINEGTKY
-223 IENKNNNIFKLKCAC
+223 IEKEKENNIYKLKCAC
-238 QNYDWGQYEN
+238 QNYDWGQYSN
-248 SSLVAIALRKNGQTV
+248 CSLVAIALKKNEQEV
-263 DKNLK
+263 DENKK

-282 KIIKDDKEILLSEEI
+282 KIIKENKEILLSDEI

-321 KSFAEILHR
+321 KAFAEILH
-330 KHPKIYKD
+330 KKYPKIYKD

-371 KNCFNLKEGEELIK
+371 KECFNLKESEELIK
-385 NPSVEKY
+385 NPSIEKY
-392 KNFIEKLIFLNKEEY
+392 KNFIERLIFLNKEEY
-407 EKILKSILESKES
+407 EKILKLILESKES

-435 DPGILI
+435 DSGILI

-452 GEAVFID
+452 GEAVFIN

-491 DKENFDKIVKINFED
+491 DKENFDKIVKLNFED
-506 MIYDKSNRNEADF
+506 MIYDKSNRDESDF

-533 KDINDFKLELYEIKE
+533 KNINDFKLEVYEIKE
-548 DRIIDIED
+548 DRIINIEEN
-556 HSILFCLDGSI
+556 SILFCLDGSI

-576 FNSFFVKNKI
+576 YNSFFVKDKI

-593 VDGYKSAKLYKIH
+593 IDGYKSSKLYKIY

>member
-1 MKKSFIQLIA
+1 MKMTQMII
-11 ILISLI
+11 ILILLV
-17 FSFTKEINSI
+17 FSFTKEIHNI

-40 IYPDNSIDLNNKIL
+40 IYPDNSIDLNNEIL
-54 EDMEYLLDK
+54 EEIELSLNK
-63 IDINKISVLIIT
+63 IDINKINVLIIT
-75 ENLSTKNVKNVECN
+75 ENSSKKSIECDN
-89 DISED
+89 NISEK

-115 NDYGLGIMFEI
+115 NNYGLGIMFEI
-126 LLTSDIKICSENAL
+126 LLISDIKICSENAL
-140 LGYPLLSEPKRLSK
+140 LGYPLISDSKRLSK
-154 LIGSGMSKQIIFTK
+154 LIGSGMSKQIMFTK

-179 GLVNNIYPKSELIN
+179 GLVNSIYSEKELIN

-199 EIISRNSNNAIK
+199 ILISKNSNNALK
-211 KAKLSINEGTKY
+211 KAKLAINEGTKY
-223 IENKNNNIFKLKCAC
+223 IEKEKENNIYKLKCAC
-238 QNYDWGQYEN
+238 QNYDWGQYSN
-248 SSLVAIALRKNGQTV
+248 CSLVAIALKKNEQEV
-263 DKNLK
+263 DENKK

-282 KIIKDDKEILLSEEI
+282 KIIKENKEILLSDEI

-321 KSFAEILHR
+321 KAFAEILH
-330 KHPKIYKD
+330 KKYPKIYKD

-371 KNCFNLKEGEELIK
+371 KECFNLKESEELIK
-385 NPSVEKY
+385 NPSIEKY
-392 KNFIEKLIFLNKEEY
+392 KNFIERLIFLNKEEY
-407 EKILKSILESKES
+407 EKILKLILESKES

-435 DPGILI
+435 DSGILI

-491 DKENFDKIVKINFED
+491 DKENFDKIVKLNFED
-506 MIYDKSNRNEADF
+506 MIYDKSNKDESDF

-533 KDINDFKLELYEIKE
+533 KNINDFKLEVYEIKE
-548 DRIIDIED
+548 DRIINIEEN
-556 HSILFCLDGSI
+556 SILFCLDGSI

-576 FNSFFVKNKI
+576 YNSFFVKDKI

-593 VDGYKSAKLYKIH
+593 IDGYKSSKLYKIY

>member
-1 MKKSFIQLIA
+1 MKMTQMII
-11 ILISLI
+11 ILILLV
-17 FSFTKEINSI
+17 FSFTKEIHNI

-40 IYPDNSIDLNNKIL
+40 IYPDNSIDLNNEIL
-54 EDMEYLLDK
+54 EEIELSLNK
-63 IDINKISVLIIT
+63 IDINKINVLIIT
-75 ENLSTKNVKNVECN
+75 ENSSKKNIECDN
-89 DISED
+89 NISEK

-115 NDYGLGIMFEI
+115 NNYGLGIMFEI
-126 LLTSDIKICSENAL
+126 LLISDIKICSENAL
-140 LGYPLLSEPKRLSK
+140 LGYPLISDSKRLSK
-154 LIGSGMSKQIIFTK
+154 LIGSGMSKQIMFTK

-179 GLVNNIYPKSELIN
+179 GLVNSIYSEKELIN

-199 EIISRNSNNAIK
+199 ILISKNSNNALK
-211 KAKLSINEGTKY
+211 KAKLAINEGTKY
-223 IENKNNNIFKLKCAC
+223 IEKEKENNIYKLKCAC
-238 QNYDWGQYEN
+238 QNYDWGQYSN
-248 SSLVAIALRKNGQTV
+248 CSLVAIALKKNEQEV
-263 DKNLK
+263 DENKK

-282 KIIKDDKEILLSEEI
+282 KIIKENKEILLSDEI

-321 KSFAEILHR
+321 KAFAEILH
-330 KHPKIYKD
+330 KKYPKIYKD

-371 KNCFNLKEGEELIK
+371 KECFNLKESEELIK
-385 NPSVEKY
+385 NPSIEKY
-392 KNFIEKLIFLNKEEY
+392 KNFIERLIFLNKEEY
-407 EKILKSILESKES
+407 EKILKLILESKES

-435 DPGILI
+435 DSGILI

-506 MIYDKSNRNEADF
+506 MIYDKSNRDESDF

-533 KDINDFKLELYEIKE
+533 KNINDFKLEVYEIKE
-548 DRIIDIED
+548 DRIINIEEN
-556 HSILFCLDGSI
+556 SILFCLDGSI

-576 FNSFFVKNKI
+576 YNSFFVKDKI

-593 VDGYKSAKLYKIH
+593 IDGYKSSKLYKIY

>member
-1 MKKSFIQLIA
+1 MKMTQMII
-11 ILISLI
+11 ILILLV
-17 FSFTKEINSI
+17 FSFTKEIHNI

-40 IYPDNSIDLNNKIL
+40 IYPDNSIDLNNEIL
-54 EDMEYLLDK
+54 EEIELSLNK
-63 IDINKISVLIIT
+63 IDINKINVLIIT
-75 ENLSTKNVKNVECN
+75 ENSSKKSIECDN
-89 DISED
+89 NISEN

-115 NDYGLGIMFEI
+115 NNYGLGIMFEI
-126 LLTSDIKICSENAL
+126 LLISDIKICSENAL
-140 LGYPLLSEPKRLSK
+140 LGYPLISDSKRLSK
-154 LIGSGMSKQIIFTK
+154 LIGSGMSKQIMFTK

-179 GLVNNIYPKSELIN
+179 GLVNSIYSEKELIN

-199 EIISRNSNNAIK
+199 ILISKNSNNALR
-211 KAKLSINEGTKY
+211 KAKLAINEGTKY
-223 IENKNNNIFKLKCAC
+223 IEKEKENNIYKLKCAC
-238 QNYDWGQYEN
+238 QNYDWGQYSN
-248 SSLVAIALRKNGQTV
+248 CSLVAIALKKNEQEV
-263 DKNLK
+263 DENKK

-282 KIIKDDKEILLSEEI
+282 KIIKENKEILLSDEI

-321 KSFAEILHR
+321 KAFAEILH
-330 KHPKIYKD
+330 KKYPKIYKD

-371 KNCFNLKEGEELIK
+371 KECFNLKESEELIK
-385 NPSVEKY
+385 NPSIEKY
-392 KNFIEKLIFLNKEEY
+392 KNFIERLIFLNKEEY
-407 EKILKSILESKES
+407 EKILKLILESKES

-435 DPGILI
+435 DSGILI

-452 GEAVFID
+452 GEAVFIN

-491 DKENFDKIVKINFED
+491 DKENFDKIVKLNFED
-506 MIYDKSNRNEADF
+506 MIYDKSNRDESDF

-533 KDINDFKLELYEIKE
+533 KNINDFKLEVYEIKE
-548 DRIIDIED
+548 DRIINIEEN
-556 HSILFCLDGSI
+556 SILFCLDGSI

-576 FNSFFVKNKI
+576 YNSFFVKDKI

-593 VDGYKSAKLYKIH
+593 IDGYKSSKLYKIY

>member
-1 MKKSFIQLIA
+1 MKKLLTQMII
-11 ILISLI
+11 ILISLV
-17 FSFTKEINSI
+17 FSFTKEIHNI

-40 IYPDNSIDLNNKIL
+40 IYPDNSIDLNNEIL
-54 EDMEYLLDK
+54 EEIELTINK
-63 IDINKISVLIIT
+63 IDINKINVLIIT
-75 ENLSTKNVKNVECN
+75 ENSSKKSIECDN
-89 DISED
+89 NISEN

-115 NDYGLGIMFEI
+115 NNYGLGIMFEI
-126 LLTSDIKICSENAL
+126 LLISDIKICSENAL
-140 LGYPLLSEPKRLSK
+140 LGYPLISDSKRLSK
-154 LIGSGMSKQIIFTK
+154 LIGSGMSKQIMFTK

-179 GLVNNIYPKSELIN
+179 GLVNSIYSEKELIN

-199 EIISRNSNNAIK
+199 ILISKNSNNALK
-211 KAKLSINEGTKY
+211 KAKLAINEGTKY
-223 IENKNNNIFKLKCAC
+223 IEKEKENNIYKLKCAC
-238 QNYDWGQYEN
+238 QNYDWGQYSN
-248 SSLVAIALRKNGQTV
+248 CSLVAIALKKNEQEV
-263 DKNLK
+263 DENKK

-282 KIIKDDKEILLSEEI
+282 KIIKENKEILLSDEI

-321 KSFAEILHR
+321 KAFAEILH
-330 KHPKIYKD
+330 KKYPKIYKD

-371 KNCFNLKEGEELIK
+371 KECFNLKESEELIK
-385 NPSVEKY
+385 NPSIEKY
-392 KNFIEKLIFLNKEEY
+392 KNFIERLIFLNKEEY
-407 EKILKSILESKES
+407 EKILKLILKSKES

-435 DPGILI
+435 DSGILI

-452 GEAVFID
+452 GEAVFIN

-506 MIYDKSNRNEADF
+506 MIYDKSNRDESDF

-533 KDINDFKLELYEIKE
+533 KNINDFKLEVYEIKE
-548 DRIIDIED
+548 DRIINIEEN
-556 HSILFCLDGSI
+556 SILFCLDGSI

-576 FNSFFVKNKI
+576 FNSFFVKDKI

-593 VDGYKSAKLYKIH
+593 IDGYKSSKLFKIYK
-606 KK
+606 K

>member
-1 MKKSFIQLIA
+1 MKKLLTQMII
-11 ILISLI
+11 ILISLV
-17 FSFTKEINSI
+17 FSFTKEIHNI

-40 IYPDNSIDLNNKIL
+40 IYPDNSIDLNNEIL
-54 EDMEYLLDK
+54 EEIELSLNK
-63 IDINKISVLIIT
+63 IDINKINVLIIT
-75 ENLSTKNVKNVECN
+75 ENSSKKSIECDN
-89 DISED
+89 NISEN

-115 NDYGLGIMFEI
+115 NNYGLGIMFEI
-126 LLTSDIKICSENAL
+126 LLISDIKICSENAL
-140 LGYPLLSEPKRLSK
+140 LGYPLISDSKRLSK
-154 LIGSGMSKQIIFTK
+154 LIGSGMSKQIMFTK

-179 GLVNNIYPKSELIN
+179 GLVNSIYSEKELIN

-199 EIISRNSNNAIK
+199 ILISKNSNNALK
-211 KAKLSINEGTKY
+211 KAKLAINEGTKY
-223 IENKNNNIFKLKCAC
+223 IEKEKENNIYKLKCAC
-238 QNYDWGQYEN
+238 QNYDWGQYSN
-248 SSLVAIALRKNGQTV
+248 CSLVAIALKKNEQEV
-263 DKNLK
+263 DENKK

-282 KIIKDDKEILLSEEI
+282 KIIKENKEILLSDEI

-321 KSFAEILHR
+321 KAFAEILH
-330 KHPKIYKD
+330 KKYPKIYKD

-371 KNCFNLKEGEELIK
+371 KECFNLKESEELIK
-385 NPSVEKY
+385 NPSIEKY
-392 KNFIEKLIFLNKEEY
+392 KNFIERLIFLNKEEY
-407 EKILKSILESKES
+407 EKILKLILKSKES

-435 DPGILI
+435 DSGILI

-491 DKENFDKIVKINFED
+491 DKENFDKIVKLNFED
-506 MIYDKSNRNEADF
+506 MIYDKSNRDESDF

-533 KDINDFKLELYEIKE
+533 KNINDFKLEVYEIKE
-548 DRIIDIED
+548 DRIINIEEN
-556 HSILFCLDGSI
+556 SILFCLDGSI

-576 FNSFFVKNKI
+576 FNSFFVKDKI

-593 VDGYKSAKLYKIH
+593 IDGYKSSKLYKI
-606 KK
+606 

>member
-1 MKKSFIQLIA
+1 MKKLLTQMII
-11 ILISLI
+11 ILISLV
-17 FSFTKEINSI
+17 FSLTKEIHNI
-27 IYKEE
+27 KYKEE

-40 IYPDNSIDLNNKIL
+40 IYPDNSIDLNNEIL
-54 EDMEYLLDK
+54 EEIELSLNK
-63 IDINKISVLIIT
+63 IDINKINVLIIT
-75 ENLSTKNVKNVECN
+75 EKSSKKNFECDN
-89 DISED
+89 NISEK

-115 NDYGLGIMFEI
+115 NNYGLGIMFEI
-126 LLTSDIKICSENAL
+126 LLISDIKICSENAL
-140 LGYPLLSEPKRLSK
+140 LGYPLISDSKRLSK
-154 LIGSGMSKQIIFTK
+154 LIGSGMSKQIMFTK

-179 GLVNNIYPKSELIN
+179 GLVNSIYSEKELIN

-199 EIISRNSNNAIK
+199 ILISKNSNNALK
-211 KAKLSINEGTKY
+211 KAKLAINEGTKY
-223 IENKNNNIFKLKCAC
+223 IEKEKENNIYKLKCAC
-238 QNYDWGQYEN
+238 QNYDWGQYSN
-248 SSLVAIALRKNGQTV
+248 CSLVAIALKKNEQEV
-263 DKNLK
+263 DENKK

-282 KIIKDDKEILLSEEI
+282 KIIKENKEILLSDEI

-321 KSFAEILHR
+321 KAFAEILH
-330 KHPKIYKD
+330 KKYPKIYKD

-371 KNCFNLKEGEELIK
+371 KECFNLKESEELIK
-385 NPSVEKY
+385 NPSIEKY
-392 KNFIEKLIFLNKEEY
+392 KNFIERLIFLNKEEY
-407 EKILKSILESKES
+407 EQILELILESKES

-435 DPGILI
+435 DSGILI

-506 MIYDKSNRNEADF
+506 MIYDNSNRDESDF

-533 KDINDFKLELYEIKE
+533 KNINDFKLEVYEIKE
-548 DRIIDIED
+548 DRIINIEEN
-556 HSILFCLDGSI
+556 SILFCLDGSI

-576 FNSFFVKNKI
+576 FNSFFVKDKI

-593 VDGYKSAKLYKIH
+593 IDGYKSSKLYKIY

>member
-1 MKKSFIQLIA
+1 MII
-11 ILISLI
+11 ILISLV
-17 FSFTKEINSI
+17 FSFTKEIHNI

-40 IYPDNSIDLNNKIL
+40 IYPDNSIDLNNEIL
-54 EDMEYLLDK
+54 EEIELSLNK
-63 IDINKISVLIIT
+63 IDINKINVLIIT
-75 ENLSTKNVKNVECN
+75 ENSSKKSIECDN
-89 DISED
+89 NISEN

-115 NDYGLGIMFEI
+115 NNYGLGIMFEI
-126 LLTSDIKICSENAL
+126 LLISDIKICSENAL
-140 LGYPLLSEPKRLSK
+140 LGYPLISDSKRLSK
-154 LIGSGMSKQIIFTK
+154 LIGSGMSKQIMFTK

-179 GLVNNIYPKSELIN
+179 GLVNSIYSEKELIN

-199 EIISRNSNNAIK
+199 ILISKNSNNALK
-211 KAKLSINEGTKY
+211 KAKLAINEGTKY
-223 IENKNNNIFKLKCAC
+223 IEKEKENNIYKLKCAC
-238 QNYDWGQYEN
+238 QNYDWGQYSN
-248 SSLVAIALRKNGQTV
+248 CSLVAIALKKNEQEV
-263 DKNLK
+263 DENKK

-282 KIIKDDKEILLSEEI
+282 KIIKENKEILLSDEI

-321 KSFAEILHR
+321 KAFAEILH
-330 KHPKIYKD
+330 KKYPKIYKD

-371 KNCFNLKEGEELIK
+371 KECFNLKESEELIK
-385 NPSVEKY
+385 NPSIEKY
-392 KNFIEKLIFLNKEEY
+392 KNFIERLIFLNKEEY
-407 EKILKSILESKES
+407 EKILKLILESKES

-435 DPGILI
+435 DSGILI

-491 DKENFDKIVKINFED
+491 DKENFDKIVKLNFED
-506 MIYDKSNRNEADF
+506 MIYDKSNRDESDF

-533 KDINDFKLELYEIKE
+533 KNINDFKLEVYEIEE
-548 DRIIDIED
+548 DRIINIEEN
-556 HSILFCLDGSI
+556 SILFCLDGSI

-576 FNSFFVKNKI
+576 FNSFFVKDKI

-593 VDGYKSAKLYKIH
+593 IDGYKSSKLYKIY

>member
-1 MKKSFIQLIA
+1 MKKLLTQMII
-11 ILISLI
+11 ILISLV
-17 FSFTKEINSI
+17 FSFTKEIHNI

-40 IYPDNSIDLNNKIL
+40 IYPDNSIDLNNEIL
-54 EDMEYLLDK
+54 EEIELTINK
-63 IDINKISVLIIT
+63 IDINKINVLIIT
-75 ENLSTKNVKNVECN
+75 ENSSKKSIECDN
-89 DISED
+89 NISEN

-115 NDYGLGIMFEI
+115 NNYGLGIMFEI
-126 LLTSDIKICSENAL
+126 LLISDIKICSENAL
-140 LGYPLLSEPKRLSK
+140 LGYPLISDSKRLSK
-154 LIGSGMSKQIIFTK
+154 LIGSGMSKQIMFTK

-179 GLVNNIYPKSELIN
+179 GLVNSIYSEKELIN

-199 EIISRNSNNAIK
+199 ILISKNSNNALK
-211 KAKLSINEGTKY
+211 KAKLAINEGTKY
-223 IENKNNNIFKLKCAC
+223 IEKEKENNIYKLKCAC
-238 QNYDWGQYEN
+238 QNYDWGQYSN
-248 SSLVAIALRKNGQTV
+248 CSLVAIALKKNEQEV
-263 DKNLK
+263 DENKK

-282 KIIKDDKEILLSEEI
+282 KIIKENKEILLSDEI

-321 KSFAEILHR
+321 KAFAEILH
-330 KHPKIYKD
+330 KKYPKIYKD

-356 GLVELNKAIEIVKKY
+356 GLVGLNKAIEIVKKY
-371 KNCFNLKEGEELIK
+371 KECFNLKESEELIK
-385 NPSVEKY
+385 NPSIEKY
-392 KNFIEKLIFLNKEEY
+392 KNFIERLIFLNKEEY
-407 EKILKSILESKES
+407 EKILKLILESKES

-435 DPGILI
+435 DSGILI

-491 DKENFDKIVKINFED
+491 DKENFDKIVKLNFED
-506 MIYDKSNRNEADF
+506 MIYDKSNGDESDF

-533 KDINDFKLELYEIKE
+533 KNINDFKLEVYEIKE
-548 DRIIDIED
+548 DRIINIEEN
-556 HSILFCLDGSI
+556 SILFCLDGSI

-576 FNSFFVKNKI
+576 FNSFFVKDKI

-593 VDGYKSAKLYKIH
+593 IDGYKSSKLYKIY

>member
-1 MKKSFIQLIA
+1 MII
-11 ILISLI
+11 ILISLV
-17 FSFTKEINSI
+17 FSFTKEIHNI

-40 IYPDNSIDLNNKIL
+40 IYPDNSIDLNNEIL
-54 EDMEYLLDK
+54 EEIELTINK
-63 IDINKISVLIIT
+63 IDINKINVLIIT
-75 ENLSTKNVKNVECN
+75 ENSSKKSIECDN
-89 DISED
+89 NISEN

-102 KLEEFEIPIIVAI
+102 KLEKFEIPIIVAI
-115 NDYGLGIMFEI
+115 NNYGLGIMFEI
-126 LLTSDIKICSENAL
+126 LLISDIKICSENAL
-140 LGYPLLSEPKRLSK
+140 LGYPLISDSKRLFK
-154 LIGSGMSKQIIFTK
+154 LIGSGMSKQIMFTK

-179 GLVNNIYPKSELIN
+179 GLVNSIYSEKELIN

-199 EIISRNSNNAIK
+199 ILISKNSNNALK
-211 KAKLSINEGTKY
+211 KAKLAINEGTKY
-223 IENKNNNIFKLKCAC
+223 IEKEKENNIYKLKCAC
-238 QNYDWGQYEN
+238 QNYDWGQYSN
-248 SSLVAIALRKNGQTV
+248 CSLVAIALKKNEQEV
-263 DKNLK
+263 DENKK

-282 KIIKDDKEILLSEEI
+282 KIIKEKKEILLSDEI

-321 KSFAEILHR
+321 KAFAEILH
-330 KHPKIYKD
+330 KKYPKIYKD

-371 KNCFNLKEGEELIK
+371 KECFNLKESEELIK
-385 NPSVEKY
+385 NPSIEKY
-392 KNFIEKLIFLNKEEY
+392 KNFIERLIFLNKEEY
-407 EKILKSILESKES
+407 EKILKLILESKES

-435 DPGILI
+435 DSGILI

-452 GEAVFID
+452 GEAVFIN

-506 MIYDKSNRNEADF
+506 MIYDKSNRDESDF

-533 KDINDFKLELYEIKE
+533 KNINDFKLEVYEIKE
-548 DRIIDIED
+548 DRIINIEEN
-556 HSILFCLDGSI
+556 SILFCLDGSI

-576 FNSFFVKNKI
+576 FNSFFVKDKI

-593 VDGYKSAKLYKIH
+593 IDGYKSSKLYKIY

>member
-1 MKKSFIQLIA
+1 MKMTQMII
-11 ILISLI
+11 ILILLV
-17 FSFTKEINSI
+17 FSFTKEIHNI

-40 IYPDNSIDLNNKIL
+40 IYPDNSIDLNNEIL
-54 EDMEYLLDK
+54 EEIELSLNK
-63 IDINKISVLIIT
+63 IDINKINVLIIT
-75 ENLSTKNVKNVECN
+75 ENSSKKSIECDN
-89 DISED
+89 NISEN

-115 NDYGLGIMFEI
+115 NNYGLGIMFEI
-126 LLTSDIKICSENAL
+126 LLISDIKICSENAL
-140 LGYPLLSEPKRLSK
+140 LGYPLISDSKRLSK
-154 LIGSGMSKQIIFTK
+154 LIGSGMSKQIMFTK

-179 GLVNNIYPKSELIN
+179 GLVNSIYSEKELIN

-199 EIISRNSNNAIK
+199 ILISKNSNNALK
-211 KAKLSINEGTKY
+211 KAKLAINEGTKY
-223 IENKNNNIFKLKCAC
+223 IEKEKENNIYKLKCAC
-238 QNYDWGQYEN
+238 QNYDWGQYSN
-248 SSLVAIALRKNGQTV
+248 CSLVAIALKKNEQEV
-263 DKNLK
+263 YENKK

-282 KIIKDDKEILLSEEI
+282 KIIKENKEILLSDEI

-321 KSFAEILHR
+321 KAFAEILH
-330 KHPKIYKD
+330 KKYPKIYKD

-371 KNCFNLKEGEELIK
+371 KECFNLKESEELIK
-385 NPSVEKY
+385 NPSIEKY
-392 KNFIEKLIFLNKEEY
+392 KNFIERLIFLNKEEY
-407 EKILKSILESKES
+407 EKILKLILESKES

-435 DPGILI
+435 DSGILI

-452 GEAVFID
+452 GEAVFIN

-506 MIYDKSNRNEADF
+506 MIYDKSNRDESDF

-533 KDINDFKLELYEIKE
+533 KNINDFKLEVYEIKE
-548 DRIIDIED
+548 DRIINIEKN
-556 HSILFCLDGSI
+556 SILFCLDGSI

-576 FNSFFVKNKI
+576 FNSFFVKDKI

-593 VDGYKSAKLYKIH
+593 IDGYKSSKLYKIY

>member
-1 MKKSFIQLIA
+1 MKKLLTQMII
-11 ILISLI
+11 ILISLV
-17 FSFTKEINSI
+17 FSFTKEIHNI

-40 IYPDNSIDLNNKIL
+40 IYPDNSIDLNNEIL
-54 EDMEYLLDK
+54 EEIELSLNK
-63 IDINKISVLIIT
+63 IDINKINVLIIT
-75 ENLSTKNVKNVECN
+75 ENSSKKSIECDN
-89 DISED
+89 NISEN

-115 NDYGLGIMFEI
+115 NNYGLGIMFEI
-126 LLTSDIKICSENAL
+126 LLISDIKICSENAL
-140 LGYPLLSEPKRLSK
+140 LGYPLISDSKRLFK
-154 LIGSGMSKQIIFTK
+154 LIGSGMSKQIMFTK

-179 GLVNNIYPKSELIN
+179 GLVNSIYSEKELIN

-199 EIISRNSNNAIK
+199 ILISKNSNNALK
-211 KAKLSINEGTKY
+211 KAKLAINEGTKY
-223 IENKNNNIFKLKCAC
+223 IEKEKENNIYKLKCAC
-238 QNYDWGQYEN
+238 QNYDWGQYSN
-248 SSLVAIALRKNGQTV
+248 CSLVAIALKKNEQEV
-263 DKNLK
+263 DENKK

-282 KIIKDDKEILLSEEI
+282 KIIKENKEILLSDEI

-321 KSFAEILHR
+321 KAFAEILH
-330 KHPKIYKD
+330 KKYPKIYKD

-371 KNCFNLKEGEELIK
+371 KECFNLKESEELIK
-385 NPSVEKY
+385 NPSIEKY
-392 KNFIEKLIFLNKEEY
+392 KNFIERLIFLNKEEY
-407 EKILKSILESKES
+407 EKILKLILESKES

-435 DPGILI
+435 DSGILI

-452 GEAVFID
+452 GEAVFIN

-491 DKENFDKIVKINFED
+491 DKENFDKIVKLNFED
-506 MIYDKSNRNEADF
+506 MIYDKSNRDESDF

-533 KDINDFKLELYEIKE
+533 KNINDFKLEVYEIKE
-548 DRIIDIED
+548 DRIINIEEN
-556 HSILFCLDGSI
+556 SILFCLDGSI

-576 FNSFFVKNKI
+576 FNSFFVKDKI

-593 VDGYKSAKLYKIH
+593 IDGYKSSKLYKIY

>member
-1 MKKSFIQLIA
+1 MKKLLTQMII
-11 ILISLI
+11 ILISLV
-17 FSFTKEINSI
+17 FSFTKEIHNI

-40 IYPDNSIDLNNKIL
+40 IYPNNSIDLNNEIL
-54 EDMEYLLDK
+54 EEIELSLNK
-63 IDINKISVLIIT
+63 IDINKINVLIIT
-75 ENLSTKNVKNVECN
+75 ENSSKKSIECDN
-89 DISED
+89 NISEN

-115 NDYGLGIMFEI
+115 NNYGLGIMFEI
-126 LLTSDIKICSENAL
+126 LLISDIKICSENAL
-140 LGYPLLSEPKRLSK
+140 LGYPLISDSKRLSK
-154 LIGSGMSKQIIFTK
+154 LIGSGMSKQIMFTK

-179 GLVNNIYPKSELIN
+179 GLVNSIYSEKELIN

-199 EIISRNSNNAIK
+199 ILISKNSNNALK
-211 KAKLSINEGTKY
+211 KAKLAINEGTKY
-223 IENKNNNIFKLKCAC
+223 IEKEKENNIYKLKCAC
-238 QNYDWGQYEN
+238 QNYDWGQYSN
-248 SSLVAIALRKNGQTV
+248 CSLVAIALKKNEQEV
-263 DKNLK
+263 DENKK

-282 KIIKDDKEILLSEEI
+282 KIIKENKEILLSDEI

-321 KSFAEILHR
+321 KAFAEILH
-330 KHPKIYKD
+330 KKYPKIYKD

-371 KNCFNLKEGEELIK
+371 KECFNLKESEELIK
-385 NPSVEKY
+385 NPSIEKY
-392 KNFIEKLIFLNKEEY
+392 KNFIERLIFLNKEEY
-407 EKILKSILESKES
+407 EKILKLILESKES

-435 DPGILI
+435 DSGILI

-506 MIYDKSNRNEADF
+506 MIYDKSDRDESDF

-533 KDINDFKLELYEIKE
+533 KNINDFKLEVYEIKE
-548 DRIIDIED
+548 DRIINIEGN
-556 HSILFCLDGSI
+556 SILFCLDGSI

-576 FNSFFVKNKI
+576 FNSFFVKDKI

-593 VDGYKSAKLYKIH
+593 IDGYKSSKLYKIY

>member
-1 MKKSFIQLIA
+1 MKMTQMII
-11 ILISLI
+11 ILILLV
-17 FSFTKEINSI
+17 FSFTNEIHNI

-40 IYPDNSIDLNNKIL
+40 IYPDNSIDLNNEIL
-54 EDMEYLLDK
+54 EEIELSLNK
-63 IDINKISVLIIT
+63 IDINKINVLIIT
-75 ENLSTKNVKNVECN
+75 ENSSKKSIECDN
-89 DISED
+89 NISEN

-115 NDYGLGIMFEI
+115 NNYGLGIMFEI
-126 LLTSDIKICSENAL
+126 LLISDIKICSENAL
-140 LGYPLLSEPKRLSK
+140 LGYPLISDSKRLSK
-154 LIGSGMSKQIIFTK
+154 LIGSGMSKQIMFTK

-179 GLVNNIYPKSELIN
+179 GLVNSIYSEKELIN

-199 EIISRNSNNAIK
+199 ILISKNSNNALK
-211 KAKLSINEGTKY
+211 KAKLAINEGTKY
-223 IENKNNNIFKLKCAC
+223 IEKEKENNIYKLKCAC
-238 QNYDWGQYEN
+238 QNYDWGQYSN
-248 SSLVAIALRKNGQTV
+248 CSLVAIALKKNEQEV
-263 DKNLK
+263 DENKK

-282 KIIKDDKEILLSEEI
+282 KIIKENKEILLSDEI

-321 KSFAEILHR
+321 KAFAEILH
-330 KHPKIYKD
+330 KKYPKIYKD

-371 KNCFNLKEGEELIK
+371 KECFNLKESEELIK
-385 NPSVEKY
+385 NPSIEKY
-392 KNFIEKLIFLNKEEY
+392 KNFIERLIFLNKEEY
-407 EKILKSILESKES
+407 EKILKLILKSKES

-435 DPGILI
+435 DSGILI

-452 GEAVFID
+452 GEAVFIN

-491 DKENFDKIVKINFED
+491 DKENFDKIVKLNFED
-506 MIYDKSNRNEADF
+506 MIYDKSNRDESDF

-533 KDINDFKLELYEIKE
+533 KNINDFKLEVYEIKE
-548 DRIIDIED
+548 DRIINIEEN
-556 HSILFCLDGSI
+556 SILFCLDGSI

-576 FNSFFVKNKI
+576 FNSFFVKDKI

-593 VDGYKSAKLYKIH
+593 IDGYKSSKLYKIY

>member
-1 MKKSFIQLIA
+1 MKMTQMII
-11 ILISLI
+11 ILILLV
-17 FSFTKEINSI
+17 FSFTKEIHNI

-40 IYPDNSIDLNNKIL
+40 IYPDNSIDLNNEIL
-54 EDMEYLLDK
+54 EEIELSLNK
-63 IDINKISVLIIT
+63 IDINKINVLIIT
-75 ENLSTKNVKNVECN
+75 ENSSKKSIECDN
-89 DISED
+89 NISEN

-115 NDYGLGIMFEI
+115 NNYGLGIMFEI
-126 LLTSDIKICSENAL
+126 LLISDIKICSENAL
-140 LGYPLLSEPKRLSK
+140 LGYPLISDSKRLSK
-154 LIGSGMSKQIIFTK
+154 LIGSGMSKQIMFTK

-179 GLVNNIYPKSELIN
+179 GLVNSIYSEKELIN

-199 EIISRNSNNAIK
+199 ILISKNSNNALK
-211 KAKLSINEGTKY
+211 KAKLAINEGTKY
-223 IENKNNNIFKLKCAC
+223 IEKEKEKENNIYKLKCAC
-238 QNYDWGQYEN
+238 QNYDWGQYSN
-248 SSLVAIALRKNGQTV
+248 CSLVAIALKKNEQEV
-263 DKNLK
+263 DENKK

-282 KIIKDDKEILLSEEI
+282 KIIKENKEILLSDEI

-321 KSFAEILHR
+321 KAFAEILH
-330 KHPKIYKD
+330 KKYPKIYKD

-371 KNCFNLKEGEELIK
+371 KECFNLKESEELIK
-385 NPSVEKY
+385 NPSIEKY
-392 KNFIEKLIFLNKEEY
+392 KNFIERLIFLNKEEY
-407 EKILKSILESKES
+407 EKILKLILKSKES

-435 DPGILI
+435 DSGILI

-506 MIYDKSNRNEADF
+506 MIYDKSNRDESDF

-533 KDINDFKLELYEIKE
+533 KNINDFKLEVYEIKE
-548 DRIIDIED
+548 DRIINIEEN
-556 HSILFCLDGSI
+556 SILFCLDGSI

-576 FNSFFVKNKI
+576 FNSFFVKDKI

-593 VDGYKSAKLYKIH
+593 IDGYKSSKLYKIY